1 MSTFDAF
8 RSWLVVEA
16 TDGFGAA
23 ALAGKILADA
33 GCTVA
38 RVEPPCT
45 TDEGETRHEREVFD
59 LVSRGK
65 SSVVIDWE
73 RSDALHALLAAARI
87 AIVDRPGLLRL
98 RRALACESLADRYP
112 RLTVCACTPFGL
124 EGPMAAWTGGE
135 EIVQAAAGIMSI
147 TGHPGSGPTRVAG
160 IPFTY
165 AAAMFCVTSS
175 LADAVRV
182 GREGKAALLDVAVY
196 DAAVAFESASLPA
209 YFLSGVAPQG
219 IGNRHSMSVPWN
231 SFRCRDGWV
240 IVCGGNHPNWV
251 RICEMIGKPELVADA
266 RFATQEGRIAHVDE
280 IEAAIGSWMQ
290 ERDVAEVEALL
301 NTNAIA
307 GGSVLPLRDVLDH
320 AQFRERNLITAD
332 ERQAGALFHAER
344 EPLDVREAAWERG
357 AGTREILLHRCGVPI
372 TEYARWREEGQ
383 VAEDHGAKR
392 VATA

>member
-1 MSTFDAF
+1 MSTFDAL
-8 RSWLVVEA
+8 RSWLVVEVA
-16 TDGFGAA
+16 DGFGAA

-38 RVEPPCT
+38 RVEPPG
-45 TDEGETRHEREVFD
+45 EGEAGETPHERELAG

-65 SSVVIDWE
+65 RSVALDW
-73 RSDALHALLAAARI
+73 SNDAALHAMLASARI

-98 RRALACESLADRYP
+98 RDALACDSIAERYP

-124 EGPMAAWTGGE
+124 DGPMAAWAGGE

-165 AAAMFCVTSS
+165 AAAMFAVTSS
-175 LADAVRV
+175 LAQALR
-182 GREGKAALLDVAVY
+182 GEREGNGALLDVAVY
-196 DAAVAFESASLPA
+196 DAAIAFESASLPA
-209 YFLSGVAPQG
+209 YFLSGVAPQA

-251 RICEMIGKPELVADA
+251 RICEMIGKPGMVADP

-280 IEAAIGSWMQ
+280 IEAAIGAWMR

-301 NTNAIA
+301 NANTIA
-307 GGSVLPLRDVLDH
+307 GGCVLPLRDVVNN
-320 AQFRERNLITAD
+320 AQFRERNLVTAD
-332 ERQAGALFHAER
+332 ERQAGGLFHADR
-344 EPLDVREAAWERG
+344 EPLDVREAAWQRG
-357 AGTREILLHRCGVPI
+357 AGTREILVERCGVPPAQY
-372 TEYARWREEGQ
+372 ERWLRDGG
-383 VAEDHGAKR
+383 VAEDDGGAR

>member
-1 MSTFDAF
+1 VSTFDAL
-8 RSWLVVEA
+8 RSWLVVEVA
-16 TDGFGAA
+16 DGFGAA
-23 ALAGKILADA
+23 TLAGKILADA

-38 RVEPPCT
+38 RIEPPGT
-45 TDEGETRHEREVFD
+45 ADTGETRHEREVFD

-73 RSDALHALLAAARI
+73 RSDALHAMLAAARI

-98 RRALACESLADRYP
+98 REALACKTPGERYP

-135 EIVQAAAGIMSI
+135 EIVQAVAGIMSI

-165 AAAMFCVTSS
+165 AAAMFAVTSS
-175 LADAVRV
+175 FADAVRV
-182 GREGKAALLDVAVY
+182 EREGKAALLDVAVY
-196 DAAVAFESASLPA
+196 DAAIAFESASLPA
-209 YFLSGVAPQG
+209 YFLSGVAPEG

-251 RICEMIGKPELVADA
+251 RICEMIGRPEMVADP
-266 RFATQEGRIAHVDE
+266 RFATQDGRIVHVDE
-280 IEAAIGSWMQ
+280 IEAAIGAWMR

-301 NTNAIA
+301 NANSIA

-320 AQFRERNLITAD
+320 AQFGERNLITAD
-332 ERQAGALFHAER
+332 GRQAGALFHVDR
-344 EPLDVREAAWERG
+344 EPLDVREAAWGRG
-357 AGTREILLHRCGVPI
+357 AGTRAILVHRCGVPLAQY
-372 TEYARWREEGQ
+372 ERWRDEGR
-383 VAEDHGAKR
+383 VAEDRGVTG